1 MSDVKELSESEMIEI
16 IRRREK
22 DILAEEVLRFVDEN
36 RPEIIRRAQVRI
48 TEDAAERKAAAE

>member
-48 TEDAAERKAAAE
+48 SADAAERKAAAE